1 MVQYTYLIPF
11 CWNTANDTTNVLI
24 NTLGLPPR
32 ELHYQ
37 IVVYLP
43 KINRMLLGS

>member
-1 MVQYTYLIPF
+1 MVQYTYLIAL
-11 CWNTANDTTNVLI
+11 CWITANDTTYVLM
-24 NTLGLPPR
+24 NTVGLRPR
-32 ELHYQ
+32 ELNYQ